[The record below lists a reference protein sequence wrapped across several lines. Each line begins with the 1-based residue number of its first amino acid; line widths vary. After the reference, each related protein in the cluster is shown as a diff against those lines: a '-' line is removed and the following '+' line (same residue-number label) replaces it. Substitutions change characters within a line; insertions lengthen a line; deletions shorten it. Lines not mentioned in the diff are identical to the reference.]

1 MISRRIFIKNGGIA
15 LVGMG
20 VIPNFLYRAAMAGR
34 NGDASGK
41 VLVILF
47 LRGGAD
53 GLNVIVPFREK
64 QYYARRPSIAISPP
78 QKGESGAAA
87 IDLDGQFALH
97 PSLRPLKDLFSQGHL
112 GIVHAV
118 GSPYATRSHFDAQDF
133 IESGVPGDKTVVDG
147 WANRYLGCHPQDT
160 PSPFRGVSL
169 ERVLPRTLKGR
180 ASAVAVGDLNR
191 FGLREGR
198 HDASDGARTVY
209 ETLYDAEADALL
221 SGTAAEMFEA
231 IDSLRKA
238 NPGQYRPAPGAEY
251 PAGRLGQKMRQV
263 AQLIKADLGVE
274 VAFVDIG
281 GWDHHVNEGGSNGQL
296 SNLLRQ
302 LGGSLAAFYTDLQDR
317 MDNIVVLTV
326 SEFGRTAH
334 ENGNRGTDHG
344 SAGFMLALG
353 GPVHGGKVAGHWPG
367 LEREQ
372 LFEGR
377 DLAVTTDFRAVFSE
391 VLQQH
396 LGASDLRKVF
406 PGYKADAS
414 KFLKLL

>member
-1 MISRRIFIKNGGIA
+1 MISRRVFIKNGGIT
-15 LVGMG
+15 LLGLG
-20 VIPNFLYRAAMAGR
+20 VIPNFLYRAAMAAR
-34 NGDASGK
+34 NDSTSGK

-53 GLNVIVPFREK
+53 GLNIIVPFREE
-64 QYYARRPSIAISPP
+64 QYYSRRPSIAISPP
-78 QKGESGAAA
+78 SRSDSDAA
-87 IDLDGQFALH
+87 IDLDGQFGLH
-97 PSLRPLKDLFSQGHL
+97 PALQSLHRLFSDGHL

-133 IESGVPGDKTVVDG
+133 IESGVPGDKSVVDG
-147 WANRYLGCHPQDT
+147 WVNRYLGSHPRGI
-160 PSPFRGVSL
+160 PGPFRGVSL
-169 ERVLPRTLKGR
+169 ERVLPRSLKGG
-180 ASAVAVGDLNR
+180 ASAVAVGNLNR
-191 FGLREGR
+191 FGLRG
-198 HDASDGARTVY
+198 DQGQADSARTVY
-209 ETLYDAEADALL
+209 QTLYDKEADALL

-231 IDSLRKA
+231 IDSLRRA
-238 NPGQYRPAPGAEY
+238 NPGQYRPAPGADY

-263 AQLIKADLGVE
+263 AQLIKADLGME
-274 VAFVDIG
+274 VACVDVG

-302 LGGSLAAFYTDLQDR
+302 LGDSLAAFHKDLQDQ
-317 MDNIVVLTV
+317 MDDIVILTV

-353 GPVHGGKVAGHWPG
+353 GPVRGGKVAGRWPG

-396 LGASDLRKVF
+396 LGANDLLKVF
-406 PGYKADAS
+406 PGYKVDAS